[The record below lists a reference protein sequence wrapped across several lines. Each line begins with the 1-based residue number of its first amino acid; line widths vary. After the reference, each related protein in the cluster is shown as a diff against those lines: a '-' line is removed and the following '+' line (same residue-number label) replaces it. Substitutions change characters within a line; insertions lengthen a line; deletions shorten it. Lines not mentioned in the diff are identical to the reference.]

1 MTLLP
6 RGLGIVCAVFLSVL
20 AGQAQALEIL
30 HFVEA
35 KDQLRAIEN
44 ASGLKLTDDGTVYVT
59 SQEKGSILK
68 IVDGKIEASS
78 LIPSVFEDSD
88 LGGIEVFSD
97 GKLAVVNE
105 GSGRVAVLGSD
116 LSLIT
121 RFSRSGSSPGELK
134 APKPIAVSINRNIYV
149 GDVKN
154 RQISVF
160 NDQGLY
166 LHSFGKHD
174 SSVDELLK
182 PTHVSID
189 AQENVYV
196 LEGPDRLSIFDF
208 YGKLISRIKFSDLRE
223 LFGNVPEIS
232 AMTTDPNGILYLG
245 DRVSNRISIFDWR
258 KEKMLGV
265 FGVFGQERSQFRDI
279 SYLSVN
285 ALGQLAVLDKI
296 NNKVEIYQLDQTH
309 FKAPLARDR
318 IKIGARIQASCAVV
332 KAFID
337 GKSLCIKPNNQGIVV
352 LGSDGSELGR
362 FAELAK
368 KPSSIH
374 VGDQTV
380 AVLDGDYLHS
390 FYHDGK
396 HVFSIG
402 RRGSAAGDFKQ
413 PSHVFIHGGLY
424 YVADSG
430 NNRVQV
436 FASDGKFLEEIKS
449 RQGEESLFIEIG
461 PIVVDS
467 KQNLY
472 VADGGALGK
481 IYVIN
486 KHRRKVATIDIDSGS
501 IHKINRFYG
510 LDIDKQDRLYALAS
524 TKFNDFSVIIY
535 KDLKPYQVFGAGD
548 ENGTAVYFKQATS
561 ISVDSGAKNSV
572 YVYDSELQTNTRFD
586 LIEYPD
592 AAFGLRISGDN
603 TLIKLK
609 WSSSKSPLIAR
620 YEIEAAKDS
629 KGPFEAISTSYDLN
643 QTLWVS
649 SAGSYSWFR
658 VVSVSAHELRAAPS
672 APKENS
678 FRRIAS
684 LYLKGEFN
692 EVVKLADRL
701 VTIAP
706 DNADARNI
714 LGLSLYQIK
723 DYTRAITE
731 FKQLEAVESHRD
743 KAIRYQV
750 LSLYNLEQYLDARE
764 LIEALLE
771 QNPPDVEPYMICTR
785 ISLKL
790 ADAIGAVGC
799 AEDGL
804 ALHPANVELRYLLGR
819 AYIEAGLADKGREAY
834 QAIVK
839 TNPDR
844 HEIRLRIAMD
854 LYNLGSY
861 EDSLMQYEAILRAQ
875 PKSGQAAVGKANAL
889 LKLNRDEEAKAIA
902 LKLSGNKDTKGDG
915 HYLLGKIAAKQG
927 NHQEAVLRLTR
938 AGNNKPDLTDVW
950 VSLARSYSEI
960 NQLPKAVK
968 ALAKGIGHNPEAFEL
983 YLLAGKIELE
993 RQQYTDANVYLDK
1006 AVALQPNSLSAQKL
1020 FAQGLFASRNYRAA
1034 TIHAE
1039 AAARISPED
1048 IDVLML
1054 QANIANRQGKIVS
1067 AIEFLKT
1074 AINLDPTSPELQ
1086 YRIGRVYQDANL
1098 FDASREHLEKA
1109 TVMRSSWAEPHVALG
1124 NLYRKR
1130 RLFDEAV
1137 MAFEKA
1143 VALDPSVENRAI
1155 LNLAFAERK
1164 KSLEFA
1170 NNAPQLV
1177 LSDLNLQR
1185 LFSAA
1190 YKKYQDQPIG
1200 SVKLKNASAT
1210 DYKNLKL
1217 SFEIKEYMDF
1227 PTSVD
1232 IATIKGNETREFP
1245 IKATFNNKIL
1255 EVDEDTGV
1263 QVEVK
1268 LVYSQDGRKDEISLT
1283 QPMTIYGKN
1292 AIIWGEPAMV
1302 GSFVTPKDDTLRN
1315 YVRQVANA
1323 FEPDPGPLNDKLV
1336 AAMAFFSSLT
1346 ATGTS
1351 YIIDP
1356 NTPFTDLRD
1365 DQIDYVQFPRE
1376 TLHLKSGDCDDLS
1389 VLLSAGL
1396 ENLGVK
1402 TALIE
1407 IPGHLFLMFDTGIA
1421 ASEAGLISQDSSL
1434 IAFKDDRVWIPLE
1447 ATMINTNF
1455 IEAWAEGANKY
1466 QAALAANE
1474 LSIIDL
1480 EQAWREY
1487 KPVTLRK
1494 ASYSIAMPDTKRA
1507 KSLVNQALNELLVKS
1522 IDRLVLPYKTMV
1534 ANDPGNIKARLQVA
1548 ILYARYGLY
1557 KDAEIAF
1564 EALDELAPNNS
1575 AVKTNRGNL
1584 YFLQQAYDKAI
1595 ENYSRAAELD
1605 SDDGGIWINLAMAQY
1620 KAGDL
1625 KQAKTSYERA
1635 IQLNAGLKKEYD
1647 AFSKL
1652 LSQ

>member
-1 MTLLP
+1 MTQRP
-6 RGLGIVCAVFLSVL
+6 KVLGIVCAVFLLVL

-30 HFVEA
+30 HFIEA
-35 KDQLRAIEN
+35 RDQLRVMEN
-44 ASGLKLTDDGTVYVT
+44 ASGLKLTDDGTVYVA
-59 SQEKGSILK
+59 SQEQGAILK
-68 IVDGKIEASS
+68 IVDGKIESSS
-78 LIPSVFEDSD
+78 LVPSVFKDPD
-88 LGGIEVFSD
+88 LGGIEVFAD
-97 GKLAVVNE
+97 GKFAVVNE
-105 GSGRVAVLGSD
+105 GSDQVAVLDSD
-116 LSLIT
+116 MGLIT
-121 RFSRSGSSPGELK
+121 RFSRSGSNPGELR
-134 APKPIAVSINRNIYV
+134 APKPIAVSTNRNIYV

-166 LHSFGKHD
+166 LYSFGKHV
-174 SSVDELLK
+174 SSKSALLK

-189 AQENVYV
+189 AEENVYV
-196 LEGPDRLSIFDF
+196 LEGSDRLSIFDLH
-208 YGKLISRIKFSDLRE
+208 GKLLSQITFSKLKE
-223 LFGNVPEIS
+223 LFGGVPEIS
-232 AMTTDPNGILYLG
+232 AMTTDLNGILYLG

-258 KEKMLGV
+258 NGEVQGVLGV
-265 FGVFGQERSQFRDI
+265 FGRERSQFLDI

-285 ALGQLAVLDKI
+285 ARGQLAVLDKK
-296 NNKVEIYQLDQTH
+296 NSKVEVYQLDQTR
-309 FKAPLARDR
+309 FRTPRARDR
-318 IKIGARIQASCAVV
+318 IKIAGRIKAECVSVS
-332 KAFID
+332 AFID
-337 GKSLCIKPNNQGIVV
+337 GKSLCVKAKNQGIVI
-352 LGSDGSELGR
+352 LGTDGSVQGR
-362 FAELAK
+362 FAELAR

-380 AVLDGDYLHS
+380 AVLDGDYLHA

-402 RRGSAAGDFKQ
+402 RRGSAAGDFRQ
-413 PSHVFIHGGLY
+413 PSDVIIQGGLY
-424 YVADSG
+424 YVADRG

-436 FASDGKFLEEIKS
+436 FAADGKFLEEIKS

-461 PIVVDS
+461 PIAVDS

-472 VADGGALGK
+472 VADGGSLGK
-481 IYVIN
+481 IYVIS
-486 KHRRKVATIDIDSGS
+486 KDRRRVATIAVDSES
-501 IHKINRFYG
+501 INKINRFYG
-510 LDIDKQDRLYALAS
+510 LDVDKQDRLYALVS
-524 TKFNDFSVIIY
+524 TELNDFSVIVY
-535 KDLKPYQVFGAGD
+535 KNLKPYQVFGAGG
-548 ENGTAVYFKQATS
+548 ENGTAAYFKQATS
-561 ISVDSGAKNSV
+561 VSVDSGAKNSV
-572 YVYDSELQTNTRFD
+572 YVYDSELQTTFRFD
-586 LIEYPD
+586 LLEYPD
-592 AAFGLRISGDN
+592 AAFGLNIAADN
-603 TLIKLK
+603 KLIKLT
-609 WSSSKSPLIAR
+609 WSSSKSPIIAR
-620 YEIEAAKDS
+620 YDIQGARDR
-629 KGPFEAISTSYDLN
+629 KGPFETISTSYDLS

-649 SAGSYSWFR
+649 SAGIYDWFR
-658 VVSVSAHELRAAPS
+658 VVSVSAHELSAAPS

-678 FRRIAS
+678 FQRIAS
-684 LYLKGEFN
+684 LYRAGEFS
-692 EVVKLADRL
+692 EVVRLADRL
-701 VTIAP
+701 LIIAP
-706 DNADARNI
+706 DNADARDL
-714 LGLSLYQIK
+714 LGMSLYQMK

-731 FKQLEAVESHRD
+731 FRQLETVDSYRD

-750 LSLYNLEQYLDARE
+750 LALFNLQQYVDARE
-764 LIEALLE
+764 LTETLLE

-785 ISLKL
+785 ISLEL

-804 ALHPANVELRYLLGR
+804 ALHPKNVELRYLLGR
-819 AYIEAGLADKGREAY
+819 AYIEAGLTDKGVSAY
-834 QAIVK
+834 QTIAR
-839 TNPDR
+839 TSPGE
-844 HEIRLRIAMD
+844 HEIRLRIASD
-854 LYNLGSY
+854 LYNL
-861 EDSLMQYEAILRAQ
+861 DSLMQYEAILRAQ

-889 LKLNRDEEAKAIA
+889 LKLNRDEEAKSIA
-902 LKLSGNKDTKGDG
+902 LRLSGKPDTKGDG

-927 NHQEAVLRLTR
+927 NHTEAVLRLTR
-938 AGNNKPDLTDVW
+938 AGKDKPDLADVW
-950 VSLARSYSEI
+950 VSLAQSYTEI
-960 NQLPKAVK
+960 NQPPKAVN
-968 ALAKGIGHNPEAFEL
+968 ALAKGIEQNPEAFEL
-983 YLLAGKIELE
+983 YLLAGTIELE
-993 RQQYTDANVYLDK
+993 RQQYPDANVYLDK
-1006 AVALQPNSLSAQKL
+1006 AVLLQPGSMPARK
-1020 FAQGLFASRNYRAA
+1020 AYARGLFATRNYRAA

-1039 AAARISPED
+1039 FAARISPED
-1048 IDVLML
+1048 IDVLVL
-1054 QANIANRQGKIVS
+1054 QADIANQQGKTGS

-1074 AINLDPTSPELQ
+1074 AINLDPASPDLQ

-1098 FDASREHLEKA
+1098 FDKSREHLDKA
-1109 TVMRSSWAEPHVALG
+1109 SVMRSSWAEPHVALG

-1143 VALDPSVENRAI
+1143 VELEPSVENRAI
-1155 LNLAFAERK
+1155 LNVAFAERK

-1170 NNAPQLV
+1170 NNAPQLL
-1177 LSDLNLQR
+1177 LSDLNLQK

-1200 SVKLKNASAT
+1200 SVKLKNASAS
-1210 DYKNLKL
+1210 DYNNLKL
-1217 SFEIKEYMDF
+1217 TFEIKEFMDF
-1227 PTSVD
+1227 PTSID
-1232 IATIKGNETREFP
+1232 IATIKGNEIQQIP

-1268 LVYSQDGRKDEISLT
+1268 LVYSQDGQKDEISLT

-1292 AIIWGEPAMV
+1292 AIIWGDPAMV

-1346 ATGTS
+1346 AAGTS

-1389 VLLSAGL
+1389 VLLTAGL
-1396 ENLGVK
+1396 ENLGIN

-1407 IPGHLFLMFDTGIA
+1407 IPGHLFMMFDTGID
-1421 ASEAGLISQDSSL
+1421 ASDAGLISQDSSL
-1434 IAFKDDRVWIPLE
+1434 LAFRDGRVWIPLE
-1447 ATMINTNF
+1447 ATMINTSF

-1474 LSIIDL
+1474 LNIIDL
-1480 EQAWREY
+1480 DQAWQEY

-1494 ASYSIAMPDTKRA
+1494 ASYSIEMPEKKRTE
-1507 KSLVNQALNELLVKS
+1507 SLVEQARNELLIKS

-1534 ANDPGNIKARLQVA
+1534 ANDPANIKARLQVA

-1575 AVKTNRGNL
+1575 AVKTNQGNL

-1605 SDDGGIWINLAMAQY
+1605 SDDGGIWINLSMAQY

-1625 KQAKTSYERA
+1625 KQAKISYERA

-1647 AFSKL
+1647 AFGKL

>member
-1 MTLLP
+1 MKVPL
-6 RGLGIVCAVFLSVL
+6 RGLGIVCAVLLSILV
-20 AGQAQALEIL
+20 GQAQAFEIL
-30 HFVEA
+30 HFIEA
-35 KDQLRAIEN
+35 KDQSRVLKK
-44 ASGLKLTDDGTVYVT
+44 ASGLKLTDDGIVYVT
-59 SQEKGSILK
+59 SQENGTILE
-68 IVDGKIEASS
+68 IADGKIEAHG
-78 LIPSVFEDSD
+78 LVPSAFWDSD
-88 LGGIEVFSD
+88 LGGIGVLPD
-97 GKLAVVNE
+97 GNLVVVNE
-105 GSGRVAVLGSD
+105 DSGQVAILDPG
-116 LSLIT
+116 LRLIT
-121 RFSRSGSSPGELK
+121 RFSQSGSSPGELR
-134 APKPIAVSINRNIYV
+134 APGPIAVSINNNIYV

-174 SSVDELLK
+174 SSVGKLLK

-189 AQENVYV
+189 ALENVYV
-196 LEGPDRLSIFDF
+196 LEDSDRISIFDL
-208 YGKLISRIKFSDLRE
+208 YGKLISRLEFSELKE

-232 AMTTDPNGILYLG
+232 AMTADLNGILYLG
-245 DRVSNRISIFDWR
+245 DRVSKRISVFDWR
-258 KEKMLGV
+258 NKKILGV
-265 FGVFGQERSQFRDI
+265 FGVSGRERSQYRDI

-285 ALGQLAVLDKI
+285 ALGQLAVLDRL
-296 NNKVEIYQLDQTH
+296 NNKVEVYQLERSR

-337 GKSLCIKPNNQGIVV
+337 GKSLCIKPYKKDIVV
-352 LGSDGSELGR
+352 LGSDGTELGN
-362 FAELAK
+362 FAEIAK
-368 KPSSIH
+368 KPSSID

-380 AVLDGDYLHS
+380 AVLDGDYLHT
-390 FYHDGK
+390 FDHDGS
-396 HVFSIG
+396 HIFSIG

-424 YVADSG
+424 YVADRG

-436 FASDGKFLEEIKS
+436 FAADGQFLEEIKS
-449 RQGEESLFIEIG
+449 RQGEESLFNKIG
-461 PIVVDS
+461 PIAVDS

-472 VADGGALGK
+472 IADGGTLGQ
-481 IYVIN
+481 INVIS
-486 KHRRKVATIDIDSGS
+486 KDRRKVATIDIDSGS
-501 IHKINRFYG
+501 IQKINRFYG
-510 LDIDKQDRLYALAS
+510 LDIDRQDRLYALAS
-524 TKFNDFSVIIY
+524 TESNDFSVIVY
-535 KDLKPYQVFGAGD
+535 KDLKPYQVFGAGG
-548 ENGTAVYFKQATS
+548 ENGTAAYFKKATS
-561 ISVDSGAKNSV
+561 VSVVSGAKNSV
-572 YVYDSELQTNTRFD
+572 HVYDSELQTNTRFD
-586 LIEYPD
+586 LLEYPD
-592 AAFGLRISGDN
+592 AAFGLRVSADN

-620 YEIEAAKDS
+620 YEVQGARDS
-629 KGPFEAISTSYDLN
+629 KGPFETITTGYNLN

-672 APKENS
+672 APKENL
-678 FRRIAS
+678 FQRIAS
-684 LYLKGEFN
+684 LYLAGEFDK
-692 EVVKLADRL
+692 VVKLAERL
-701 VTIAP
+701 LTIAP

-723 DYTRAITE
+723 DYTRAIAE
-731 FKQLEAVESHRD
+731 FKQLEAVDSYRD

-750 LSLYNLEQYLDARE
+750 LALYSLERYVDARE
-764 LIEALLE
+764 LIEVLLE
-771 QNPPDVEPYMICTR
+771 QSPPDVEPYMICTR
-785 ISLKL
+785 ISLEL

-804 ALHPANVELRYLLGR
+804 DLHPNNLELRYLLGR
-819 AYIEAGLADKGREAY
+819 AYIEAGLADKGKSAF
-834 QAIVK
+834 QTIVR
-839 TNPDR
+839 TNPGLY
-844 HEIRLRIAMD
+844 ELRLRIASD
-854 LYNLGSY
+854 LYKLGSY
-861 EDSLMQYEAILRAQ
+861 TDSLVQYEAVLGAQ
-875 PKSGQAAVGKANAL
+875 PNSGQAAVGKARAL
-889 LKLNRDEEAKAIA
+889 LKLNRDQEVKAIA
-902 LKLSGNKDTKGDG
+902 LKLSGKRDTRGDG

-927 NHQEAVLRLTR
+927 NHMEAVLHLAR
-938 AGNNKPDLTDVW
+938 AGNDKPDEADVW
-950 VSLARSYSEI
+950 VSLARSYTEI
-960 NQLPKAVK
+960 KQLPKAVD
-968 ALAKGIGHNPEAFEL
+968 ALTKGIEHNPEAFEL
-983 YLLAGKIELE
+983 FLLAGTIELE
-993 RQQYTDANVYLDK
+993 RQQYPDANIYLDK
-1006 AVALQPNSLSAQKL
+1006 AVALQPGSLAAQKAY
-1020 FAQGLFASRNYRAA
+1020 AQGLIATRNYRSA
-1034 TIHAE
+1034 TFHAE

-1048 IDVLML
+1048 IEVLML
-1054 QANIANRQGKIVS
+1054 QADIANRQGKTGS

-1074 AINLDPTSPELQ
+1074 AIDLDPASPELQ

-1109 TVMRSSWAEPHVALG
+1109 TVMRSSWARPHVALG

-1130 RLFDEAV
+1130 RLFDEAI

-1143 VALDPSVENRAI
+1143 VELDPSAENREI
-1155 LNLAFAERK
+1155 LNVAFAERK

-1170 NNAPQLV
+1170 NNAPQLL
-1177 LSDLNLQR
+1177 LSDLNLQK

-1200 SVKLKNASAT
+1200 TVKLINASAT
-1210 DYKNLKL
+1210 DYKNLRL
-1217 SFEIKEYMDF
+1217 SFEIKEFMDF
-1227 PTSVD
+1227 PSAVD
-1232 IATIKGNETREFP
+1232 IAAIRGNATREIP

-1255 EVDEDTGV
+1255 EVDEGTGV

-1268 LVYSQDGRKDEISLT
+1268 LIYSQDGQNYEISLN

-1292 AIIWGEPAMV
+1292 AIIWGDPAMI

-1323 FEPDPGPLNDKLV
+1323 FEPDSGPLNDKLV
-1336 AAMAFFSSLT
+1336 SAMTFFSSLT
-1346 ATGTS
+1346 AAGIN

-1389 VLLSAGL
+1389 VLLAAGL
-1396 ENLGVK
+1396 ENLGIQ
-1402 TALIE
+1402 TAFVE
-1407 IPGHLFLMFDTGIA
+1407 IPGHLFMMFDTGIA
-1421 ASEAGLISQDSSL
+1421 ADDAGLISPDSSL
-1434 IAFKDDRVWIPLE
+1434 IAIKDGRVWIPLE
-1447 ATMINTNF
+1447 ATMINTSF

-1466 QAALAANE
+1466 QAALAAGE

-1480 EQAWREY
+1480 EQAWQEY

-1494 ASYSIAMPDTKRA
+1494 AGYSIAMPDSRRTE
-1507 KSLVNQALNELLVKS
+1507 SLVNQARHELLVKS
-1522 IDRLVLPYKTMV
+1522 IERLVLPYKTMV
-1534 ANDPGNIKARLQVA
+1534 ASDPANIKARLQVA
-1548 ILYARYGLY
+1548 ILYTRYGLY

-1564 EALDELAPNNS
+1564 EALDELAPNDS

-1595 ENYSRAAELD
+1595 ENYSRAAVLD